1 MTTVTDNP
9 DDKKMPLLDHLIE
22 LRQRLLYSV
31 VALLVVFLVCFY
43 FAQPIFQ
50 YLAQPLADVMLK
62 HGIEEHFRRMIFT
75 ALTEVFFTYVK
86 VSFFAAAFICFP
98 VFLTQF
104 WLFVAPGLYKHE
116 KSALLPFLVATPF
129 LFFLGGA
136 LVYYIIFPFAA
147 TFFIGF
153 EVPGTDSSLPI
164 QLEPKVNEYLS
175 LLMQLI
181 FAFGLCFQLP
191 VVMTLLARV
200 GLATSKG
207 MAAKRKYAIV
217 GVFIVA
223 AIFTPPDPLS
233 QLSLA
238 VPIIVLYE
246 ISIIMAKMVEK
257 KRAEAEGEDEYGDD
271 DLDDLEDFDDEDE
284 GAEAKDEDDDKV
296 PPAP

>member
-1 MTTVTDNP
+1 MTTVTDAP

-22 LRQRLLYSV
+22 LRQRLLYCV
-31 VALLVVFLVCFY
+31 IALLAVFVVCFY
-43 FAQPIFQ
+43 FAQPIFA
-50 YLAQPLADVMLK
+50 YLAQPLADVML
-62 HGIEEHFRRMIFT
+62 EHNVAEHQRRLIFT

-86 VSFFAAAFICFP
+86 VAFFAAAFLCFP
-98 VFLTQF
+98 VFLTQI

-116 KSALLPFLVATPF
+116 KSALAPFLVATPV
-129 LFFLGGA
+129 LFFMGGA

-153 EVPGTDSSLPI
+153 EVPPTEDSLPI

-191 VVMTLLARV
+191 VIMTLLARV

-233 QLSLA
+233 QVSLA
-238 VPIIVLYE
+238 VPIIILYE

-257 KRAEAEGEDEYGDD
+257 KRAKAEAEDDFNLDGED
-271 DLDDLEDFDDEDE
+271 DFDDEDDTPS
-284 GAEAKDEDDDKV
+284 GGGTTPAKT
-296 PPAP
+296 